1 MAADELNTARSVTRD
16 TPARELRLAYVMTH
30 YPRVALTFIAG
41 EIDEVERRG
50 ARIFP
55 IVMNEPAPAD
65 LTTDEARDRQRRSF
79 YLKASPLRIAGAA
92 LATFAAHPIKMTRL
106 ATRAIRSARSDLGLI
121 ARRLAHL
128 GYAAA
133 TARYCRQHQIP
144 HLHAHFGLAPA
155 TIAWFACEILNFD
168 RDAGCTWSF
177 TIHGFQDFVDEAVAR
192 LDLKAASASF
202 VICVSDFTRSQLCRV
217 TDPRYWERFH
227 VVRCGIDLD
236 AFPLRKPRPM
246 RPVPRIVIVGRLSPE
261 KGHGILLDAVA
272 ELARIG
278 VSVEVEIIGDG
289 PFADAIRLQE
299 TALGIED
306 RVIHSGELHPEE
318 VARRLAEAD
327 IFCMASFSEGLPIS
341 LMEAMAVGVP
351 VVTTWISGIPELAV
365 NEVTAMTVAPG
376 NSAALAAAIK
386 RLVEDPELCARLVP
400 AARAAV
406 ERMHSRKDN
415 AAQLAE
421 MFRTLNQSKAIA

>member
-1 MAADELNTARSVTRD
+1 
-16 TPARELRLAYVMTH
+16 
-30 YPRVALTFIAG
+30 
-41 EIDEVERRG
+41 
-50 ARIFP
+50 
-55 IVMNEPAPAD
+55 
-65 LTTDEARDRQRRSF
+65 
-79 YLKASPLRIAGAA
+79 
-92 LATFAAHPIKMTRL
+92 MTRL
-106 ATRAIRSARSDLGLI
+106 AARAIQSARSDLGLI

-133 TARYCRQHQIP
+133 TALYCRERQIH

-168 RDAGCTWSF
+168 PNAACTWSF

-202 VICVSDFTRSQLCRV
+202 VICVSDFTKSQLCRV
-217 TDPRYWERFH
+217 ADPLYWERFR

-246 RPVPRIVIVGRLSPE
+246 RAVPRIVILGRLSPE
-261 KGHGILLDAVA
+261 KGHGVLLDAVA
-272 ELARIG
+272 LLAREG
-278 VSVEVEIIGDG
+278 VAVEVEIIGDG
-289 PFADAIRLQE
+289 PFADAIRRQE
-299 TALGIED
+299 TALGIEG
-306 RVIHSGELHPEE
+306 RVIHSGELLAEK
-318 VARRLAEAD
+318 VARRLADAD

-365 NEVTAMTVAPG
+365 NEVTAMTVPPG

-386 RLVEDPELCARLVP
+386 RLVEDPELGARLVP

-406 ERMHSRKDN
+406 ERMHSREDN
-415 AAQLAE
+415 AAQLAD
-421 MFRTLNQSKAIA
+421 MFRTLSKSKAIA